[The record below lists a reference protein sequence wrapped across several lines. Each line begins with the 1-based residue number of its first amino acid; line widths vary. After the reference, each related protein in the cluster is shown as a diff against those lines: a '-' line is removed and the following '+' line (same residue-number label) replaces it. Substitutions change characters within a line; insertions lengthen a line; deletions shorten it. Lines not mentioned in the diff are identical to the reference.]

1 MEENERK
8 PIFTNTL
15 HTSREIYLELF
26 RAMRK
31 TVNIVICVIGSCF
44 FVYACYHLVQLIR
57 SFTYYGESFTSEPA
71 FWMLTGC
78 IALWVILLV
87 RVLLTPKRAVKRQ
100 MRMNQESYGT
110 EQMELEMAFFDDAIE
125 LHNRTSKGELRFL
138 YPSFKKVT
146 ETENLFLLWT
156 GQRQIVVLGKLG
168 FDGTDIPG
176 FRAFM
181 DEKCPNAKRR
191 WKKAD

>member
-8 PIFTNTL
+8 PIFSNTL
-15 HTSREIYLELF
+15 QTNREMYLELV

-31 TVNIVICVIGSCF
+31 TATVTVCVVTAAVL
-44 FVYACYHLVQLIR
+44 VYMCYQLTRLIR
-57 SFTYYGESFTSEPA
+57 SFMYYGEPVGSEPI
-71 FWMLTGC
+71 FFLTIGA
-78 IALWVILLV
+78 IVLWVIVSVRALLA
-87 RVLLTPKRAVKRQ
+87 PKRAVKRQ

-110 EQMELEMAFFDDAIE
+110 EQVEIETEFFDDALE
-125 LHNRTSKGELRFL
+125 LHNRTSKGELRFV
-138 YPSFKKVT
+138 YTAFKKVT

-156 GQRQIVVLGKLG
+156 GQKQIVVLYKLG

-181 DEKCPNAKRR
+181 DEKCPNAKRKWR
-191 WKKAD
+191 KAA

>member
-31 TVNIVICVIGSCF
+31 TVNIVICVIGACF
-44 FVYACYHLVQLIR
+44 FVYLCYQLVRLIR
-57 SFTYYGESFTSEPA
+57 SFTYYGESFASEPA

-78 IALWVILLV
+78 IALWVILIV

-110 EQMELEMAFFDDAIE
+110 EQVEIEMEFFDDVVE

-138 YPSFKKVT
+138 YPAFKKVT

-168 FDGTDIPG
+168 FDGTDIIG

-181 DEKCPNAKRR
+181 DEKCPNAKRK